1 MRKSYPAGPRVKVQ
15 VKKETITKAIT
26 ADSSRCWI
34 AEAIKEQVPTATHVA
49 VDLATVRFTDPDKGL
64 RYVYLTPYSAQL
76 ALLQFDEGT
85 PPAPFSFLLKNAH
98 VTKSGTTLPPVKVK
112 ADLEV
117 RDKLKARR
125 EREKASKRRAQRIER
140 NAALSTSAQLLTTAH
155 GTSSEIPRRVG
166 GRRPPQ
172 LRMLRQF
179 GVRAFRGASK
189 KRLEADAALIEQA
202 ES

>member
-1 MRKSYPAGPRVKVQ
+1 MRKSYPAGPRVKVH

-34 AEAIKEQVPTATHVA
+34 AESIKEQVPTATHVA
-49 VDLATVRFTDPDKGL
+49 VDLATVRFTDPEKGL

-76 ALLQFDEGT
+76 ALLQFDEGN
-85 PPAPFSFLLKNAH
+85 PPGPFSFLLKNAH
-98 VTKSGTTLPPVKVK
+98 VSKSGSTLPPVKVK
-112 ADLEV
+112 ADGEV
-117 RDKLKARR
+117 RTKLKAQRDRENARARHARR
-125 EREKASKRRAQRIER
+125 VAAREAISSTAAHLRVSNGSKV
-140 NAALSTSAQLLTTAH
+140 
-155 GTSSEIPRRVG
+155 PRRVG

-172 LRMLRQF
+172 LRMMRQF

-189 KRLEADAALIEQA
+189 KRLDADAALIEQA